1 MDFFQA
7 LEGRSS
13 VRAFLPREV
22 EKAFLEKLLQ
32 AAGRS
37 PSYMDTQPWEVF
49 VVTGRKKEE
58 LSAELLKTAGQN
70 EPPRPDFTFPKVW
83 PGALEERAT
92 TNRLRRFAA
101 LGIDPQDKE
110 KIRAGYLRNFTFFDA
125 PCCIFVG
132 LDQSLLPWSMFDLG
146 IFVHGFLM
154 ALHAEGLGG
163 CPQALVTAYP
173 DIIRRHLNIPDN
185 IKIAVCI
192 SLGYPDPAATINQY
206 RSLRK
211 SVQDFVHWCG

>member
-7 LEGRSS
+7 LESRSS
-13 VRAFLPREV
+13 MRAFLPREV
-22 EKAFLEKLLQ
+22 ERELLEKIFH
-32 AAGRS
+32 AVRKS
-37 PSYMDTQPWEVF
+37 PSYMDTQPWEVY

-58 LSAELLKTAGQN
+58 LSAELLQTAEQN
-70 EPPRPDFTFPKVW
+70 VPARPDFPFPKVW
-83 PGALEERAT
+83 PEALEARAT
-92 TNRLRRFAA
+92 ANRLKRFAFQ
-101 LGIDPQDKE
+101 GIDTADKA
-110 KIRAGYLRNFTFFDA
+110 KIRASYLRNFVFFDA

-132 LDQSLLPWSMFDLG
+132 LDQVLTPWSMFDLG
-146 IFVHGFLM
+146 VFVHGLLL

-185 IKIAVCI
+185 IKIALCV

-206 RSLRK
+206 RALRK
-211 SVQDFVHWCG
+211 DVRDFVHWCG